1 MNTSQHVLSEV
12 IQIISGGTPK
22 TDHEEYW
29 NGKIG
34 WLSVVDFGNVTKFVE
49 KSEKTIT
56 EDGLNNSST
65 KILEIGDIIIS
76 ARGTVGAMAILK
88 NRMAFNQSCFGLRA
102 KPELLNQDFLYYY
115 LKNYM
120 KELKIK
126 SQGSVFETINLATFD
141 MIKVNLPDLP
151 TQKKIADVLSCID
164 DKIAL
169 NNKTNS
175 ELENMAKTVY
185 DYWFTQFDFPD
196 ANGNPYKTSGGKMEY
211 NQVLKREIPAGW
223 EVKQLRTFLDC
234 NKNSISKTNNYSYI
248 NYLDTG
254 SLTENVISE
263 YQIITDTDALPSRAK
278 RIVQKNDILY
288 SSVRPILKHYGIIK
302 SPKENMIASTGFIIL
317 SSKKN
322 PKYNDFFYNYIIS
335 ESNLNKLV
343 SIAASNVSAY
353 PSINPDDLLDLYI
366 PVPTG
371 YELLDDF
378 IANIEPIYETIS
390 LNQKEN
396 EELTKLR
403 DYLLPLLMNGQ
414 IEVK

>member
-1 MNTSQHVLSEV
+1 MTNTSNQENL
-12 IQIISGGTPK
+12 
-22 TDHEEYW
+22 D
-29 NGKIG
+29 
-34 WLSVVDFGNVTKFVE
+34 
-49 KSEKTIT
+49 
-56 EDGLNNSST
+56 
-65 KILEIGDIIIS
+65 
-76 ARGTVGAMAILK
+76 
-88 NRMAFNQSCFGLRA
+88 AFKGYSMSCFNEKG
-102 KPELLNQDFLYYY
+102 YYGIDNFHWVMQCVAGCMFMFGS
-115 LKNYM
+115 LKFCPSY
-120 KELKIK
+120 
-126 SQGSVFETINLATFD
+126 
-141 MIKVNLPDLP
+141 
-151 TQKKIADVLSCID
+151 
-164 DKIAL
+164 
-169 NNKTNS
+169 
-175 ELENMAKTVY
+175 
-185 DYWFTQFDFPD
+185 FTDDFP
-196 ANGNPYKTSGGKMEY
+196 
-211 NQVLKREIPAGW
+211 VLKRNNEYVTLIKGGFGIDKYHKLTRNENEIIAKTYFY
-223 EVKQLRTFLDC
+223 EDE
-234 NKNSISKTNNYSYI
+234 NKIIANRISKDGNVSFEAEEFDKKEYENFLRGDYHTIDIHIPSNIKYTKEVMFDSYKKALDFYSKYYPEHKI
-248 NYLDTG
+248 KAIVSYSWLYSPELIEIFD
-254 SLTENVISE
+254 ENSN
-263 YQIITDTDALPSRAK
+263 IIK
-278 RIVQKNDILY
+278 VQKNNILY

-378 IANIEPIYETIS
+378 IANIEPSYETIS